1 MAEAPNISYAGSS
14 AVATAVRVTT
24 ILTTAIQA
32 IGDAPDDVRRVLNRV
47 QEVRAAILRLPN
59 PTQLSPAAI
68 GAQWHREWLT
78 EAHRAIDAT
87 AAEAG
92 GLHMRLSDWDQRRT
106 ARQIRMTWD
115 AFHVVIPS
123 GLLDT
128 ASRRIESA
136 KTAIEILIAAV
147 DLTSTPDITA
157 QIERTRTII
166 SNLLTDQQVVE
177 APVPHEPPPP
187 YSPAGPNGGVP
198 NRRGTPGF
206 NNSVG
211 YVLVQYPNGTV
222 GAAAAP
228 QFVHGHGHQSFPV
241 PARRRSSEQL
251 GYFQNPTP
259 AATPVDGSAA
269 QNNTELNTL
278 KQEAATL
285 RQEAAALR
293 QEVATLREEAAA
305 LREEAIALKQ
315 ENTTLKREAI
325 VLKQDMATLKEAS
338 ATLKEEAAALK
349 QEAAALKQELATKD
363 VKISE
368 LAVEVTSLKNRRD
381 SVLANADPQDDILQR
396 VISKY
401 KNVKRLYFD
410 SQKDI
415 VELKKQVEEFKKS
428 ENAAE
433 SKDRV
438 IERWKQE
445 YEKLQQQV
453 QNLEDTGSAIAEWKE
468 KYDVLVEE
476 HRSIQDSMARSLE
489 ETHAER
495 DRLAREL
502 EAAQDGLGSHE
513 AELAA
518 TRTILANTQRL
529 LDEKENVIANSLAAA
544 DDTRTELEHRLEGQ
558 SRRLEEV
565 EHERATVYDFVRRL
579 SALGL
584 DASRFLDESHS
595 AAATS

>member
-59 PTQLSPAAI
+59 PMQLSPATI
-68 GAQWHREWLT
+68 GAQWPRDWLT

-87 AAEAG
+87 AAETG
-92 GLHMRLSDWDQRRT
+92 GLHMRLSDWDQRRS
-106 ARQIRMTWD
+106 ARQIRMTWE

-136 KTAIEILIAAV
+136 KTAIEILISAV

-187 YSPAGPNGGVP
+187 YSSHVGPNGNVP

-259 AATPVDGSAA
+259 AATPVDSSTT
-269 QNNTELNTL
+269 QTNPELVTL

-315 ENTTLKREAI
+315 ENATLKREAI
-325 VLKQDMATLKEAS
+325 VLKQDMATLKEEA

-349 QEAAALKQELATKD
+349 QEAAALKQESATKD

-368 LAVEVTSLKNRRD
+368 LAVEITTLKNRRD
-381 SVLANADPQDDILQR
+381 SVLAVNTDPQDDILQR

-415 VELKKQVEEFKKS
+415 VELKKQVEELKKL
-428 ENAAE
+428 EHAAE
-433 SKDRV
+433 SKDLV
-438 IERWKQE
+438 IEKWKEE
-445 YEKLQQQV
+445 YEKLQKQV
-453 QNLEDTGSAIAEWKE
+453 QSQEEADGEIAETKE
-468 KYDVLVEE
+468 KYEALVGEQRSVLET
-476 HRSIQDSMARSLE
+476 MAKSLE
-489 ETHAER
+489 DMQGER
-495 DRLAREL
+495 DRLALEL
-502 EAAQDGLGSHE
+502 QAAKDGLRSHE

-518 TRTILANTQRL
+518 TKSILANTQRL
-529 LDEKENVIANSLAAA
+529 LDERENRLANS

-579 SALGL
+579 SQLGL

-595 AAATS
+595 AAASS